1 MSVTDRRTRTRIHA
15 PPAAP
20 PEPPADGWSVPE
32 FAADVLRR
40 RQSRYAVCLFVIN
53 EGERLLRQLAQMLE
67 VEHGLDVV
75 IADGGSTDGST
86 ELRRLESL
94 GVRAALVK
102 RGEGKL
108 SAQMRMALAW
118 CLREG
123 YEGVVVMDGNG
134 KDGPEALPRFRAAL
148 DAGFDHVQGS
158 RFIAGGEAV
167 NTPLSRSL
175 GIKLLHAPLISLAA
189 GRRYTDTTNGF
200 RAYSRRLLLDRRVAP
215 FRDVFSKY
223 ELHYYLAIRAA
234 RLAMRVC
241 EVPVRRAYPATG
253 KTPTKIRGWRGNSLI
268 LATLLRACLGRYNPR
283 RIESPDGGH

>member
-1 MSVTDRRTRTRIHA
+1 MSVTDRPTRTRIHFPA
-15 PPAAP
+15 AAP
-20 PEPPADGWSVPE
+20 PERAADGWSVPD
-32 FAADVLRR
+32 FSADVLRP

-53 EGERLLRQLAQMLE
+53 EGERLLGQLAQMLE
-67 VEHGLDVV
+67 IEHGLDVI

-94 GVRAALVK
+94 GVCAVLVK
-102 RGEGKL
+102 RGEGRL

-123 YEGVVVMDGNG
+123 YEGVIVMDGNG
-134 KDGPEALPRFRAAL
+134 KDGPEALPRFVAAL

-158 RFIAGGEAV
+158 RFVRGGEAI
-167 NTPLSRSL
+167 NTPLSRYL

-200 RAYSRRLLLDRRVAP
+200 RGYSRKLLLDPRVAP
-215 FRDVFSKY
+215 LRDVFSKY
-223 ELHYYLAIRAA
+223 ELHYYMAIRAG
-234 RLAMRVC
+234 RLGMRIC

-253 KTPTKIRGWRGNSLI
+253 KTPTKIRGWRGSALI
-268 LATLLRACLGRYNPR
+268 LATLLRACLGRYNP
-283 RIESPDGGH
+283 GT